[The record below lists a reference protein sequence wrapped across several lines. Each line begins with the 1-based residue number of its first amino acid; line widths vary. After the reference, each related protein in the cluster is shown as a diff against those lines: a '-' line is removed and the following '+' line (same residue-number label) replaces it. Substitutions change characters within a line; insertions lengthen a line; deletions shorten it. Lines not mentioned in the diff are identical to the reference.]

1 MGAHANVSSEW
12 DASGNLVFY
21 DKDKNIIATW
31 DGTNR
36 ELNFPSGSTLD
47 LGSATLNLPSTYLGV
62 GYIPLPLG
70 AWRLIESNDI
80 PAIAVASG
88 NGGNLGRDTAPLL
101 ERVNAATDKQQRIR
115 YVANGVVEITQQFA
129 YPPDLDDTAPVVVNI
144 LANMA
149 GATDT
154 PVLGVNYFEGV
165 GDTNA
170 GGNTAALSTTV
181 AQKTVSIAAADI
193 GAYPKAATIG
203 IIPAAHANDALH
215 IYATWLTYTR
225 KTT

>member
-1 MGAHANVSSEW
+1 MAHTNVKSEW
-12 DASGNLVFY
+12 VDGNLVFY
-21 DKDKNIIATW
+21 DKDRNIILTF

-36 ELNFPSGSTLD
+36 KVTFPSGSALQ
-47 LGSATLNLPSTYLGV
+47 LPPSTLGV

-70 AWRLIESNDI
+70 SWRLIESNDI

-115 YVANGVVEITQQFA
+115 YVASGVVEITQQFA
-129 YPPDLDDTAPVVVNI
+129 YPPDLDDTADVVVNI

-154 PVLGVNYFEGV
+154 PLLGVNYFEGV
-165 GDTNA
+165 GDANA
-170 GGNTAALSTTV
+170 GGNTSALSATLT
-181 AQKTVSIAAADI
+181 QKTVTIAASNI
-193 GAYPKAATIG
+193 GAYPKAATVG
-203 IIPAAHANDALH
+203 IIPAAHGTDALH
-215 IYATWLTYTR
+215 IYATWITYTR